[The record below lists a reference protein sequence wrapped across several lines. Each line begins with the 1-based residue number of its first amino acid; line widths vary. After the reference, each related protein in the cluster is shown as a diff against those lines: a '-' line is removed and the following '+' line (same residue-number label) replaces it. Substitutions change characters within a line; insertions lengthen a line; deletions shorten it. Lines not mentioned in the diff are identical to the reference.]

1 MRYRRLGRTEWMVS
15 EVGINLRVLEDL
27 DEVAAGAAF
36 GAAIASGVTLV
47 LVDVREH
54 EGSVE
59 SLVGRVMPVERPR
72 LAVISRFERLA
83 EPSTFAAQLQAAGA
97 RLAKEG
103 FLDIALFTVVPSPEQ
118 RAILDELSVTRMVR
132 AWGIDTADPAL
143 AVQAFEAGARVLV
156 APADASEAL
165 LAAAAAADIGLVIHG
180 DAATIAETLADARVA
195 SVVAE
200 VTTAGDMESVARA
213 ALRG

>member
-15 EVGINLRVLEDL
+15 EVGLALRALEGL
-27 DEVAAGAAF
+27 DEAVAGAAL

-59 SLVGRVMPVERPR
+59 PLVGRVTTVERPR
-72 LAVISRFERLA
+72 LVVVSRFERLA
-83 EPSTFAAQLQAAGA
+83 EPSTFAAQLQAAGR
-97 RLAKEG
+97 RLSRDG
-103 FLDIALFTVVPSPEQ
+103 YVDVALFTQVPDAAQCAVLDTLVES
-118 RAILDELSVTRMVR
+118 RAVR
-132 AWGIDTADPAL
+132 AWGIETADASV
-143 AVQAFEAGARVLV
+143 ATRAFKAGAQVLV
-156 APADASEAL
+156 APAAAEPL
-165 LAAAAAADIGLVIHG
+165 LAAAAAEDAGVIVGGDPDSIGG
-180 DAATIAETLADARVA
+180 ALADARVT

-200 VTTAGDMESVARA
+200 AVGASDVEALARA